1 MIADLADWPTTSCVY
16 DVRGRL
22 GLLIR
27 ETEAKVST
35 FWIGTG
41 WKMNKT
47 VAETRCYIADLK
59 TRLPCEVK
67 GDYALFVIPPFTALA
82 AAREAI
88 GAAPVLL
95 GAQNMHWAEAGAY
108 TGEISASM
116 LEEFGVDL
124 VELGHSER
132 REYFGETDATINLK
146 VKAALRHGFKPLL
159 CVGDSAEDR
168 AVGASAAAVT
178 RQVRLAFAGLTRGDI
193 GRCLVAY
200 EPIWA
205 IGERGVAASPKEARD
220 VHVALREVLG
230 ELGAPSVPVLYGG
243 SVTPDNAASLAV
255 EPAIDGL
262 FVGRAAWSPEGF
274 ASLISRV
281 LEARKHLVPVP
292 AEP

>member
-1 MIADLADWPTTSCVY
+1 M
-16 DVRGRL
+16 
-22 GLLIR
+22 
-27 ETEAKVST
+27 ST

-47 VAETRCYIADLK
+47 VAETRRYIADLK
-59 TRLPCEVK
+59 ARLPDEAGADC
-67 GDYALFVIPPFTALA
+67 ALFIIPPFTALA

-116 LEEFGVDL
+116 LEEFRIDL

-146 VKAALRHGFKPLL
+146 VKAALRHGLRPLV
-159 CVGDSAEDR
+159 CVGDSAEER
-168 AVGASAAAVT
+168 AAGASAAAVV
-178 RQVRLAFAGLTRGDI
+178 RQVRLAFAGLTRAEI
-193 GRCLVAY
+193 GRSLVAY
-200 EPIWA
+200 EPVWA
-205 IGERGVAASPKEARD
+205 IGESGMPATPDEAGA
-220 VHVALREVLG
+220 VHVALHDALK

-243 SVTPDNAASLAV
+243 SVNLENAAALAA

-262 FVGRAAWSPEGF
+262 FVGRAAWSAEGLV
-274 ASLISRV
+274 SLVSRAMA
-281 LEARKHLVPVP
+281 ARKRLRPVP
-292 AEP
+292 TEAITAG